1 MEFNVFTEELCD
13 LVGEN
18 MGNGYEVT
26 SRTVTKNNGVIL
38 TGIMAKK
45 SGRNIYPTLYIND
58 MYDKDLSGEDMQ
70 RIALRIS
77 ENLKNASIPPTQM
90 LDDLFEFDK
99 IKDKIAFKLINTRR
113 NTKLL
118 NDIPHRDFLNL
129 SVVYY
134 IDLED
139 AATGEGCKATLMIQ
153 DRFLKQWDI
162 SEETLYE
169 VAVSNMQR
177 NLPDKIMTMKEIL
190 EERFNHM
197 TDMDIG
203 MYVLSNISNM
213 YGASAMLYGSGIK
226 QLSEDLNRNLYIL
239 PSSVHELIILPQDEN
254 TDAASLLEIVSQVNE
269 FEVSDEEILAD
280 SVYLYDRD
288 SDSVR
293 MVLEKDEN

>member
-77 ENLKNASIPPTQM
+77 ENLKNASIPPIQM

>member
-226 QLSEDLNRNLYIL
+226 QLSKDLNRNLYIL